1 MKGLVFTTFYDFVE
15 KRHGPDLLDDVI
27 AESGVP
33 GDGAYTSVG
42 TYPFQDMVALVSAT
56 AKLTRVPLPAVL
68 EAFGD
73 HCFQCWVGMM
83 PDHFA
88 GKDLFDMLAS
98 IDQFHEGEV
107 RKLYPDAELPS
118 FQVESR
124 DATTLSLRYFSS
136 KPLADL
142 AMGVIK
148 GASRHMNDPV
158 SISHDAVSE
167 AERSYV
173 RFTIRRPQA
182 AL

>member
-15 KRHGPDLLDDVI
+15 RRHGPDLLDDVI

-33 GDGAYTSVG
+33 DDGAYTSVG

-56 AKLTRVPLPAVL
+56 AKLTSTPLPALL
-68 EAFGD
+68 EAFGE
-73 HCFQCWVGMM
+73 HCFQCWVGMT
-83 PDHFA
+83 PEHFD
-88 GKDLFDMLAS
+88 GKDVFDVLAS

-124 DATTLSLRYFSS
+124 DATTLSLRYFSC

-142 AMGVIK
+142 ATGVIK
-148 GASRHMNDPV
+148 GASRHLNDPV
-158 SISHDAVSE
+158 SISHQAIAD
-167 AERSYV
+167 AERPYV
-173 RFTIRRPQA
+173 QFIISRQGTLR
-182 AL
+182 